1 MSPSKK
7 LGRIMAQVMA
17 LLRRDYDRFPE
28 AAFTPE
34 LLHAEAERARQLYMD
49 GVNRMMWSRGDAP
62 GAVVLIEAE
71 SLDEALASIESL
83 PLRQKEMLL
92 VDVIVPLN
100 PYRGF
105 APRG

>member
-1 MSPSKK
+1 
-7 LGRIMAQVMA
+7 MAQFMA

-28 AAFTPE
+28 SAFTAE
-34 LLHAEAERARQLYMD
+34 LLEAEAQRARQLYAE

-71 SLDEALASIESL
+71 SLEAALAGIETL
-83 PLRQKEMLL
+83 PLIQKQMLL
-92 VDVIVPLN
+92 LEKIVPLS

-105 APRG
+105 GPRG

>member
-1 MSPSKK
+1 
-7 LGRIMAQVMA
+7 MAQFMA

-34 LLHAEAERARQLYMD
+34 LLDAEAEHARHLHSK
-49 GVNRMMWSRGDAP
+49 GVSRMIWSRGDTP

-83 PLRQKEMLL
+83 PLKQKQMLL
-92 VDVIVPLN
+92 LDVIVPLN

>member
-1 MSPSKK
+1 
-7 LGRIMAQVMA
+7 MAQFMA

-34 LLHAEAERARQLYMD
+34 LLDAEAEHARHLHSQ
-49 GVNRMMWSRGDAP
+49 GVSRMIWSRGDTP

-71 SLDEALASIESL
+71 SLDAALASIESL
-83 PLRQKEMLL
+83 PLRRKEMLL

>member
-1 MSPSKK
+1 
-7 LGRIMAQVMA
+7 MAQFMA

-34 LLHAEAERARQLYMD
+34 LLEAEAQRARQLYTD

-71 SLDEALASIESL
+71 SLDAALAGIESL
-83 PLRQKEMLL
+83 PLKQKQML
-92 VDVIVPLN
+92 VIDMVVPLN